1 MSQSNSNIFN
11 PFPGL
16 RPFSEEE
23 DYLFFG
29 REQQVAELVTLLRN
43 QRFIAVT
50 GSSGSGKS
58 SLVRAGL
65 LPELQGGMMKEV
77 GSDWETL
84 VLRPGGAP
92 LTHLAEAVA
101 EASMED
107 PEDPKVIGELL
118 ATLNHSG
125 LGLVEAIRQSEIE
138 PDTNVLV
145 LIDQFEEIFRFQR
158 SGAANQEQAVSFIN
172 LLLEAGAQRDIPIF
186 VIITMRS
193 DYLGDCTE
201 FRGLAEAVNEGEY
214 LIPRLSRDQI
224 RSCIE
229 GPIKVGGGQISFALV
244 QELLNSLGT

>member
-84 VLRPGGAP
+84 VLRP
-92 LTHLAEAVA
+92 AE
-101 EASMED
+101 
-107 PEDPKVIGELL
+107 
-118 ATLNHSG
+118 
-125 LGLVEAIRQSEIE
+125 
-138 PDTNVLV
+138 
-145 LIDQFEEIFRFQR
+145 
-158 SGAANQEQAVSFIN
+158 
-172 LLLEAGAQRDIPIF
+172 
-186 VIITMRS
+186 
-193 DYLGDCTE
+193 
-201 FRGLAEAVNEGEY
+201 
-214 LIPRLSRDQI
+214 RL
-224 RSCIE
+224 
-229 GPIKVGGGQISFALV
+229 
-244 QELLNSLGT
+244 